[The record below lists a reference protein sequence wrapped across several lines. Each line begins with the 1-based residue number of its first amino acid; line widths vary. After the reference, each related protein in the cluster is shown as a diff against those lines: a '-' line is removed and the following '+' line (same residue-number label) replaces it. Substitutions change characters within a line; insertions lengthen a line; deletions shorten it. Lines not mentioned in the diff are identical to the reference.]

1 MKQILERTFGV
12 EPMAWA
18 RPINDDEKSLISA
31 LKDANAEKDRI
42 LNELWTELTEAK
54 QEIRRL
60 WRYVEFL
67 KLRGG
72 Q

>member
-1 MKQILERTFGV
+1 M
-12 EPMAWA
+12 
-18 RPINDDEKSLISA
+18 NDDKSLISA

-42 LNELWTELTEAK
+42 LNELWAELTEAK

-72 Q
+72 E